1 MPWSWILPL
10 GPGIAARE
18 ADYSPGDTMTVMHW
32 RNCPPF
38 SVLICYEAIFPELA
52 RLAVR
57 NGAKLLVNITN
68 DGWFGATA
76 APHQHL
82 AMAGLRSIE
91 NRVWLVRSANTGISA
106 AFDPSGRMVKS
117 LPLQHE
123 GLFTVTV
130 SEPNVRKSFYCRFGD
145 VFAWGCVGI
154 IDCFRYLDHWAPVE
168 AKIMDPKLRRTVIR
182 TSAGLAAV
190 VILIWLMMWLE
201 SVTTML
207 MVAFIF
213 AYLLDPAVQRLD
225 SWGLR
230 RPLSALLMLVLA
242 FSLVTAVLLVLIP
255 KAFEEISSF
264 SAKAPKYFSAL
275 QALFIQ
281 GAEKLNVTLPQD
293 WQDLLTLI
301 GEKGRQYLPRM
312 AAITGSVVSVFFKST
327 FHIMSAVFF
336 VLLIPIITYYLLVSF
351 DNIRAG
357 VIDLIPPYVRQPV
370 LAKLREIDLV
380 LSGFVRGQLTI
391 AFLLGILYTIGFVL
405 IGIDLAVVLGVLSGI
420 LWIIPY
426 VGTLFGLITGSL
438 MALVKYGDL
447 SHVSLCNWL
456 DCGGAIGGRLCVD
469 PQNRGSRCRAASG
482 RVYDGP
488 HSRGQ
493 SVRFCGIVGGHT
505 GHRGAQ
511 GATCDRSIGVSQ
523 FLLV

>member
-1 MPWSWILPL
+1 
-10 GPGIAARE
+10 
-18 ADYSPGDTMTVMHW
+18 
-32 RNCPPF
+32 
-38 SVLICYEAIFPELA
+38 
-52 RLAVR
+52 
-57 NGAKLLVNITN
+57 
-68 DGWFGATA
+68 
-76 APHQHL
+76 
-82 AMAGLRSIE
+82 
-91 NRVWLVRSANTGISA
+91 
-106 AFDPSGRMVKS
+106 
-117 LPLQHE
+117 
-123 GLFTVTV
+123 
-130 SEPNVRKSFYCRFGD
+130 
-145 VFAWGCVGI
+145 
-154 IDCFRYLDHWAPVE
+154 
-168 AKIMDPKLRRTVIR
+168 MDPKLRRTVIR
-182 TSAGLAAV
+182 TSAGLAAGA
-190 VILIWLMMWLE
+190 ILIWLMMWLE

-242 FSLVTAVLLVLIP
+242 FCLVTAVLIVLIP

-264 SAKAPKYFSAL
+264 SAKAPKYFSDL

-293 WQDLLTLI
+293 WQDLLTLV

-336 VLLIPIITYYLLVSF
+336 VLLIPIVTYYLLVSF

-357 VIDLIPPYVRQPV
+357 AIDLIPPYVRQPV

-391 AFLLGILYTIGFVL
+391 ALLLGILYTIGFVL
-405 IGIDLAVVLGVLSGI
+405 IGIDLAVVLGVLSGV

-447 SHVSLCNWL
+447 SHVLYV
-456 DCGGAIGGRLCVD
+456 IGWI
-469 PQNRGSRCRAASG
+469 AAVQLVEG
-482 RVYDGP
+482 YVLTPR
-488 HSRGQ
+488 
-493 SVRFCGIVGGHT
+493 IVGHAVGLHPVVYMMALIV
-505 GHRGAQ
+505 GANLF
-511 GATCDRSIGVSQ
+511 GFVG
-523 FLLV
+523 LLVAIPVTAVLKVLLVTAVSAYRNSYLYNDHIIERPPS